1 MGWGEWM
8 VINPSLQEE
17 LELEKTIRCVT
28 ANGDDDKVRQLCAS
42 LLRQNW
48 FQQQLIRQATGHI
61 AKLELE
67 DFLRSTSKLPRPIQ
81 RLRRWFRQCP
91 ID

>member
-1 MGWGEWM
+1 M
-8 VINPSLQEE
+8 VITPSLQQE
-17 LELEKTIRCVT
+17 LELEKSVRCIT
-28 ANGDDDKVRQLCAS
+28 GDADERKVRQLCAS

-67 DFLRSTSKLPRPIQ
+67 DFLASTRQRPGLIQ
-81 RLRRWFRQCP
+81 RLIHWLQRCLAG
-91 ID
+91 

>member
-8 VINPSLQEE
+8 VINPSLQQE
-17 LELEKTIRCVT
+17 LELEKTIRCIT
-28 ANGDDDKVRQLCAS
+28 AHDDGDKVRQLCAS

-67 DFLRSTSKLPRPIQ
+67 DFLRSTSELPGPIQ

-91 ID
+91 VD

>member
-1 MGWGEWM
+1 M
-8 VINPSLQEE
+8 VINPSLQQE

-28 ANGDDDKVRQLCAS
+28 AHDDGDKVRQLCAS

-67 DFLRSTSKLPRPIQ
+67 DFLRSTSERPRLIQ
-81 RLRRWFRQCP
+81 RLRHWLGKGFV
-91 ID
+91 D